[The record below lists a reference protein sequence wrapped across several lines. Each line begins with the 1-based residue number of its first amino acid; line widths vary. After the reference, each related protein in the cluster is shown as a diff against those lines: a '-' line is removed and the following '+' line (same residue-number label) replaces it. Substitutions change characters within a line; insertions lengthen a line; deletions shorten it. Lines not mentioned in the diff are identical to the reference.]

1 MKNQKK
7 IEWFKKNIATYLS
20 GYDITYRLYEE
31 GDFGALNQVV
41 LESSTKG
48 GVIDFREKEWL
59 GVLLVDYKTEDVIL
73 NILLDSNEK
82 DKQNE
87 VLASL
92 LKLL

>member
-48 GVIDFREKEWL
+48 GVIDFWEKEWL